1 MIQKIEGR
9 EVKTIYGNL
18 LDGLGFYRHRPGKA
32 PYICLDNSLLED
44 DRNGWKHQAVYD
56 VLLEYHRSLPL
67 DSIYR
72 SFVIVKYYEDLVP
85 APEPAEVAVEV
96 PETKEPQPEIIII
109 GRAIRVWRFMQDGDK
124 VRIIGK
130 AAS

>member
-32 PYICLDNSLLED
+32 PYICLDNSLLD
-44 DRNGWKHQAVYD
+44 GDNGWKHQAVYD

-85 APEPAEVAVEV
+85 APVPAAVVVEV
-96 PETKEPQPEIIII
+96 PEMKEPQPEIIII

>member
-1 MIQKIEGR
+1 MLQKIESR
-9 EVKTIYGNL
+9 EVKTIYIDL
-18 LDGLGFYRHRPGKA
+18 LDGLGYYCNRPGKA
-32 PYICLDNSLLED
+32 PYICLDNSLL
-44 DRNGWKHQAVYD
+44 NGDNEGKQQAVFD

-85 APEPAEVAVEV
+85 APVPAAVVVEV
-96 PETKEPQPEIIII
+96 PEMKEPQPEIIII
-109 GRAIRVWRFMQDGDK
+109 GRAIRVWQFLQDGDK

>member
-32 PYICLDNSLLED
+32 PYICLDNSLL
-44 DRNGWKHQAVYD
+44 NGDNEGKQQAVYD

-85 APEPAEVAVEV
+85 APEPAVVEVEV

>member
-1 MIQKIEGR
+1 MASA
-9 EVKTIYGNL
+9 TTAT
-18 LDGLGFYRHRPGKA
+18 GLEKHRTFAWITRYSKM
-32 PYICLDNSLLED
+32 
-44 DRNGWKHQAVYD
+44 RNGWKHQAVYD

-85 APEPAEVAVEV
+85 APVPVVVEVEV
-96 PETKEPQPEIIII
+96 PEMKEPQPEIIII